1 MARTRDEDA
10 ARRILSATRTL
21 IAERGP
27 AAATIS
33 EIASAA
39 GVGRQTIY
47 RWWPTRSALVIDA
60 LIEITD
66 AEMPFKA
73 TGNPIN
79 DLRRQMRS
87 MVRAFGGPVGA
98 LIKELLGAAQS
109 DPQIAEAFRTR
120 FFDHRRDQARA
131 FLAAASKAEDCP
143 FTCARDMDAL
153 IYGLYAPLWLAL
165 LIGHEPLTPKLAD
178 RALDN
183 VLCLAD
189 LPDQP

>member
-10 ARRILSATRTL
+10 ARRILDATRTL

-60 LIEITD
+60 LIEMTD
-66 AEMPFKA
+66 AEMPFEA
-73 TGNPIN
+73 TGNTVK

-87 MVRAFGGPVGA
+87 MVQAFGGPAGA

-109 DPQIAEAFRTR
+109 DPHIAEVFRTR

-131 FLAAASKAEDCP
+131 FLAAASEAEEYP
-143 FTCARDMDAL
+143 FTGTRDTDAL

-183 VLCLAD
+183 VLPAGTR
-189 LPDQP
+189 